1 MKILRWIDRRLE
13 EVILA
18 GTLSYITL
26 CMILQVFMRHVVGES
41 LSWSEESIRF
51 VFIWMIFMGFG
62 IGVRENR
69 HISILVVRN
78 AVPDRWKTLLCLT
91 SNLAFLGYSCFMVYY
106 GFQVVASFNEMG
118 QTSPALGIPM
128 ALVYLAA
135 PVGFSITILRL
146 VQSTAGL
153 LKNGYRDTIEKA

>member
-1 MKILRWIDRRLE
+1 MKVLRWIDRRLE
-13 EVILA
+13 EVVLA

-26 CMILQVFMRHVVGES
+26 CMLLQVFMRHVIGES

-78 AVPDRWKTLLCLT
+78 AVPDRMKTALCLVA
-91 SNLAFLGYSCFMVYY
+91 NMAFLGYSCFMVYF
-106 GFQVVASFNEMG
+106 GIDVVHSFTEMG

-146 VQSTAGL
+146 AQSTCRL
-153 LKNGYRDTIEKA
+153 LKNGYENIER